1 MDYGPER
8 LLPYLEFH
16 PAKGE
21 EWHRA
26 QVRCACGETSFSV
39 AYSGR
44 VLKSILGRISL
55 FQQDDSAAAVY
66 ARCSRCGQEMMLFHS
81 IADSSPPP
89 PDGET
94 GNERLQS
101 QLCPKCGNSLWRTQM
116 EFEYPSDDDD
126 PLPRLQWERISLK
139 CACCG
144 YLAKNYLDLEIE

>member
-1 MDYGPER
+1 
-8 LLPYLEFH
+8 
-16 PAKGE
+16 
-21 EWHRA
+21 
-26 QVRCACGETSFSV
+26 
-39 AYSGR
+39 
-44 VLKSILGRISL
+44 
-55 FQQDDSAAAVY
+55 
-66 ARCSRCGQEMMLFHS
+66 MLFHS

-101 QLCPKCGNSLWRTQM
+101 QLCPKCGNSLWRIQM